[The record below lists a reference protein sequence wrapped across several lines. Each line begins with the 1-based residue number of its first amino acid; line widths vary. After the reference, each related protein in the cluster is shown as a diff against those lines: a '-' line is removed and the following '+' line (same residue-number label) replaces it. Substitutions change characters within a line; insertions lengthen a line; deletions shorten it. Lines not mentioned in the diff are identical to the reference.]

1 MKTTLRIAVRGL
13 MLLALLA
20 ALPAVV
26 DLGGSVESPYLSA
39 LSQIPNAYG
48 QVECNNKGCVSGGHR
63 HSNCGRL
70 DGFYCYKY
78 QGSSCSTGQ
87 C

>member
-1 MKTTLRIAVRGL
+1 MALRG
-13 MLLALLA
+13 MLLLA
-20 ALPAVV
+20 ALTVLPSLFGDARRA
-26 DLGGSVESPYLSA
+26 DSPYLST
-39 LSQIPNAYG
+39 LSQIPSAYA
-48 QVECNNKGCVSGGHR
+48 QVQCNNKGCVSGGHR

-78 QGSSCSTGQ
+78 NGSSCSTGQ